1 MAQLELHNIAKS
13 YGTNHVLDAISLTV
27 GDGEFVSVLGPSG
40 SGKST
45 IFQLIGGLYPPD
57 SGTISL
63 DGTVVNGSRG
73 HISYMPQSPALFP
86 WRTVLQNVQL
96 SAEIAGTAQDTEKTL
111 GLIQSAGLAGYEH
124 AYPGELSG
132 GMKQRVSFIRSLNAP
147 QPIICLD
154 EPFSALD
161 EFTRLEMQ
169 QWLLSI
175 WEANRK
181 SILFIT
187 HDIDEALFLSD
198 RILVLS
204 NKPAVV
210 KRDLTV
216 PFARPRS
223 EELLLSEEFLQL
235 KRDIYD
241 DLRKEIHSSN

>member
-1 MAQLELHNIAKS
+1 MGQLTLENLSKS
-13 YGTNHVLDAISLTV
+13 YGPNHVLQDITLSV
-27 GDGEFVSVLGPSG
+27 KEGEFVSIVGPSG

-45 IFQLIGGLYPPD
+45 IFQLIGGLYTPD

-63 DGTVVNGSRG
+63 DGSVLNNSRG

-86 WRTVLQNVQL
+86 WRTVLQNVEL
-96 SAEIAGTAQDTEKTL
+96 SAEVAGSKQDRTKTL
-111 GLIQSAGLAGYEH
+111 ELIKSAGLAGYED
-124 AYPGELSG
+124 AYPNELSG

-147 QPIICLD
+147 QSIICLD

-175 WEANRK
+175 WETYKK

-198 RILVLS
+198 RIIVLS
-204 NKPAVV
+204 DKPAVV
-210 KRDLTV
+210 KKEIAV
-216 PFARPRS
+216 PFDRPRS
-223 EELLLSEEFLQL
+223 EDLLLSDPFLTL
-235 KRDIYD
+235 KREIYNL
-241 DLRKEIHSSN
+241 LRS

>member
-1 MAQLELHNIAKS
+1 MGILTLDNLTKS
-13 YGTNHVLDAISLTV
+13 YGANHVLQGITCSVAE
-27 GDGEFVSVLGPSG
+27 GEFVSIVGPSG

-45 IFQLIGGLYPPD
+45 IFQLIGGLYSPD
-57 SGTISL
+57 AGTISL
-63 DGTVVNGSRG
+63 DGDILNNSRG

-86 WRTVLQNVQL
+86 WRTVLQNVEL
-96 SAEIAGTAQDTEKTL
+96 TAEIADTKIDRKKTME
-111 GLIQSAGLAGYEH
+111 LIESAGLAGYEN

-147 QPIICLD
+147 QSIICLD

-175 WEANRK
+175 WETYRK

-187 HDIDEALFLSD
+187 HNIDEALFLSD

-204 NKPAVV
+204 DKPAVV
-210 KRDLTV
+210 KKEIIV
-216 PFARPRS
+216 PFSRPRP
-223 EELLLSEEFLQL
+223 EELLLSEPFLKL
-235 KRDIYD
+235 KREIYN
-241 DLRKEIHSSN
+241 DLRG

>member
-1 MAQLELHNIAKS
+1 MGQLILENLSKS
-13 YGTNHVLDAISLTV
+13 YGQNHVLQDITLSV
-27 GDGEFVSVLGPSG
+27 KEGEFVSIVGPSG

-45 IFQLIGGLYPPD
+45 IFQLIGGLYTPD

-63 DGTVVNGSRG
+63 DGSVLNNSRG

-86 WRTVLQNVQL
+86 WRSVLQNVEL
-96 SAEIAGTAQDTEKTL
+96 SAEIAGTKQDRTKTL
-111 GLIQSAGLAGYEH
+111 ELIKSAGLTGYED
-124 AYPGELSG
+124 AYPNELSG

-147 QPIICLD
+147 QSIICLD

-175 WEANRK
+175 WETYKK

-198 RILVLS
+198 RIIVLS
-204 NKPAVV
+204 DKPAIV
-210 KRDLTV
+210 KKEITV
-216 PFARPRS
+216 PFDRPRS
-223 EELLLSEEFLQL
+223 EELLMSDPFLIL
-235 KRDIYD
+235 KRKIYNL
-241 DLRKEIHSSN
+241 LRG

>member
-1 MAQLELHNIAKS
+1 MNQLTLEHVSKS
-13 YGTNHVLDAISLTV
+13 YGSNHVLADITLSV
-27 GDGEFVSVLGPSG
+27 GEAEFVSILGPSG

-45 IFQLIGGLYPPD
+45 IFQLIGGLYTPD
-57 SGTISL
+57 TGTISL
-63 DGTVVNGSRG
+63 DGSILNGSRG

-86 WRTVLQNVQL
+86 WRTVLQNVRL
-96 SAEIAGTAQDTEKTL
+96 SAEIAGTKPDE
-111 GLIQSAGLAGYEH
+111 GYIMELIRSAGLAGYEN
-124 AYPGELSG
+124 AYPNELSG

-175 WEANRK
+175 WETNKK

-187 HDIDEALFLSD
+187 HNIDEALFLSD
-198 RILVLS
+198 RVIVLS
-204 NKPAVV
+204 SKPAVV
-210 KRDLTV
+210 KRELTV

-223 EELLLSEEFLQL
+223 EDLLLSEPFLQL
-235 KRDIYD
+235 KRDIYNE
-241 DLRKEIHSSN
+241 LRS

>member
-1 MAQLELHNIAKS
+1 MGQLTLKNITKS
-13 YGTNHVLDAISLTV
+13 YGANHVLQDITLSV
-27 GDGEFVSVLGPSG
+27 KEGEFVSIVGPSG

-57 SGTISL
+57 AGIISL
-63 DGTVVNGSRG
+63 DGSVLNNSRG

-86 WRTVLQNVQL
+86 WRTVLQNVEL
-96 SAEIAGTAQDTEKTL
+96 SAEIAGTQIDHTKTL
-111 GLIQSAGLAGYEH
+111 ELIKNAGLSGYES
-124 AYPGELSG
+124 AYPSELSG

-147 QPIICLD
+147 QSIICLD

-175 WEANRK
+175 WESNRK

-204 NKPAVV
+204 DKPAVI
-210 KRDLTV
+210 KKEIAV
-216 PFARPRS
+216 PFSRPRS
-223 EELLLSEEFLQL
+223 EELLLSEAFLSL
-235 KRDIYD
+235 KREIYTL
-241 DLRKEIHSSN
+241 LRG

>member
-1 MAQLELHNIAKS
+1 MGQLTLENLSKS
-13 YGTNHVLDAISLTV
+13 YGPNHVLQDITLSV
-27 GDGEFVSVLGPSG
+27 KEGEFVSIVGPSG

-45 IFQLIGGLYPPD
+45 IFQLIGGLYTPD

-63 DGTVVNGSRG
+63 DGSVLNNSRG

-86 WRTVLQNVQL
+86 WRSVLQNVEL
-96 SAEIAGTAQDTEKTL
+96 SAEIAGTKQDRTKTL
-111 GLIQSAGLAGYEH
+111 ELIKSAGLAGYED
-124 AYPGELSG
+124 AYPNELSG

-147 QPIICLD
+147 QSIICLD

-175 WEANRK
+175 WETYKK

-198 RILVLS
+198 RIIVLS
-204 NKPAVV
+204 DKPAVV
-210 KRDLTV
+210 KKEITV
-216 PFARPRS
+216 PFDRPRS
-223 EELLLSEEFLQL
+223 EELLLSDPFLAL
-235 KRDIYD
+235 KREIYNL
-241 DLRKEIHSSN
+241 LRS

>member
-1 MAQLELHNIAKS
+1 MGRLTLESLSKS
-13 YGTNHVLDAISLTV
+13 YGSNHVLQDITLSV
-27 GDGEFVSVLGPSG
+27 KEGEFVSIVGPSG

-45 IFQLIGGLYPPD
+45 IFQLIGGLYTPD

-63 DGTVVNGSRG
+63 DGSVLNNSRG

-86 WRTVLQNVQL
+86 WRTVLQNVEL
-96 SAEIAGTAQDTEKTL
+96 SAEIAGTKQNRTKTL
-111 GLIQSAGLAGYEH
+111 ELIKSAGLSGYED
-124 AYPGELSG
+124 AYPNELSG

-147 QPIICLD
+147 QSIICLD

-175 WEANRK
+175 WETYKK

-198 RILVLS
+198 RIIVLS
-204 NKPAVV
+204 DKPAIV
-210 KRDLTV
+210 KKEITV

-223 EELLLSEEFLQL
+223 EELLMSDPFLIL
-235 KRDIYD
+235 KREIYNL
-241 DLRKEIHSSN
+241 LRG